1 MPMLLK
7 NHKIKSIDLLDII
20 GDLFYSL
27 NRSLLARTA
36 IRLVVRALFIPAQLP
51 FSRSYAFCM

>member
-1 MPMLLK
+1 MLLK